1 MNNVDRTFPG
11 QTFSKTQP
19 VHGYDYD
26 ENGERVFTLVGE
38 DLIYDRIQEANNS
51 ADMEVIKNQLLPA
64 IQADENAVDKY
75 FKSYGDIENLKVGD
89 ELETISNESI
99 DDTIDQT
106 QESCY
111 KTEYKTSG
119 EADETIEKVKDIGK
133 KGGETK

>member
-11 QTFSKTQP
+11 QTFSKSQP

-51 ADMEVIKNQLLPA
+51 TDLEVIKSQLLPA
-64 IQADENAVDKY
+64 VQADENAVDKY
-75 FKSYGDIENLKVGD
+75 FKSYGDVEFLKVGD
-89 ELETISNESI
+89 EVEDSVNKTP
-99 DDTIDQT
+99 DDTFVKT
-106 QESCY
+106 QGVSDKVTTQFDGEAG
-111 KTEYKTSG
+111 KESG
-119 EADETIEKVKDIGK
+119 E

>member
-51 ADMEVIKNQLLPA
+51 TDMEVIKSQLLPA
-64 IQADENAVDKY
+64 VEADENAVDKY
-75 FKSYGDIENLKVGD
+75 FKAYGDIENLKVGD
-89 ELETISNESI
+89 ELETTVNKSSNDSI
-99 DDTIDQT
+99 D
-106 QESCY
+106 
-111 KTEYKTSG
+111 KTESDSVEIKTQFDGETGKESG
-119 EADETIEKVKDIGK
+119 E